1 MTEPHVRREFA
12 STSTPY
18 EPVRA
23 QAMGRRGAIASGHF
37 LASLAGDRMF
47 DLGGNAIDAG
57 IAASICLN
65 VLLFPRADFGGVMPM
80 ILYHAASDRVV
91 TLDGL
96 GVWPAAADID
106 ALRAGKDGTPEGILR
121 AVTPGAP
128 DAWLTA
134 LAEFG
139 TLTVGQVVEPA
150 WELAANGAAVSTG
163 IAKNLRFW
171 EEHIREH
178 YPTNYATFY
187 PEGRPYRTGEIL
199 RRPELG
205 NVLKSLMDTEAAARA
220 QGRDRREAIR
230 EARDVIYKGWVADE
244 IAAFFEREGGWMTK
258 ADLAAHAVE
267 VGEPIRTNYRGYEV
281 MSCGPWCQGPVLLQ
295 TLNILENFDLA
306 SLGHNSPEYLHLLVE
321 SIDRAF
327 SDRENYFGDPRAVP
341 VPLQGLLS
349 KEFAAERA
357 ATIDPG
363 RASGSMPDPGDPWAH
378 DDSDP
383 GREKRRVDL
392 SHYETVTGLRGSAP
406 QIDTTYCAAM
416 DAAGNIYSATP
427 SDTSMWGPVIPAL
440 GFPCSGRGVQSRLDS
455 DHPSA
460 VAPGRRPRLTP
471 NPAMVAVGGRPMM
484 GFGCPGGD
492 IQPQGMLQVF
502 LNLAEFGLNLQ
513 QAIEAPRVMSW
524 NFPNSFAPHPYH
536 PGRLD
541 IEGRISDETR
551 SRLREMGHEGA
562 DTEDFFSK
570 ASSVHAVA
578 MDLDNGVITAGAD
591 PRCEGS
597 ALAW

>member
-1 MTEPHVRREFA
+1 
-12 STSTPY
+12 
-18 EPVRA
+18 
-23 QAMGRRGAIASGHF
+23 
-37 LASLAGDRMF
+37 
-47 DLGGNAIDAG
+47 
-57 IAASICLN
+57 
-65 VLLFPRADFGGVMPM
+65 
-80 ILYHAASDRVV
+80 
-91 TLDGL
+91 
-96 GVWPAAADID
+96 
-106 ALRAGKDGTPEGILR
+106 
-121 AVTPGAP
+121 
-128 DAWLTA
+128 
-134 LAEFG
+134 
-139 TLTVGQVVEPA
+139 
-150 WELAANGAAVSTG
+150 
-163 IAKNLRFW
+163 
-171 EEHIREH
+171 
-178 YPTNYATFY
+178 
-187 PEGRPYRTGEIL
+187 
-199 RRPELG
+199 
-205 NVLKSLMDTEAAARA
+205 
-220 QGRDRREAIR
+220 
-230 EARDVIYKGWVADE
+230 
-244 IAAFFEREGGWMTK
+244 
-258 ADLAAHAVE
+258 
-267 VGEPIRTNYRGYEV
+267 
-281 MSCGPWCQGPVLLQ
+281 
-295 TLNILENFDLA
+295 
-306 SLGHNSPEYLHLLVE
+306 
-321 SIDRAF
+321 
-327 SDRENYFGDPRAVP
+327 
-341 VPLQGLLS
+341 
-349 KEFAAERA
+349 
-357 ATIDPG
+357 
-363 RASGSMPDPGDPWAH
+363 MPDPGDPWAH

-440 GFPCSGRGVQSRLDS
+440 GFPCSGRGVQSRLDP